1 MLITGF
7 RYLRLVLCKYT
18 YLYSSHRLY
27 QTVQQGSPAGR
38 SRPSILGANV
48 RVLRW
53 DRLSGMIREYS
64 QVA

>member
-38 SRPSILGANV
+38 SRPIDPRRERPSPALGPA
-48 RVLRW
+48 
-53 DRLSGMIREYS
+53 
-64 QVA
+64 